1 MLFCCLS
8 ILAFTSCSS
17 PKTTAQFYQ
26 TYKSQPG
33 VTNFKLPGWVV
44 WLGGGIA
51 YNSVNNEETKTA
63 LRFARKVGKIRL
75 MASENG
81 TFLPESELQAFV
93 DNIKDNGYEE
103 LIQVESKGSSVNIMA
118 RDRRN
123 KIKNLLLLVR
133 DEDGFVFMD
142 LKTRIRYDEIA
153 DLINYMI
160 NMGDDEKAEDTEP
173 AEAAAP
179 AVPRA

>member
-26 TYKSQPG
+26 TYKSRPG

-51 YNSVNNEETKTA
+51 YNSINNESTKTA
-63 LRFARKVGKIRL
+63 LRFARKVGKMRL

-81 TFLPESELQAFV
+81 TFLPESELQAFIE
-93 DNIKDNGYEE
+93 NIKGNGYEE
-103 LIQVESKGSSVNIMA
+103 LIQVESKGSSVNIMV
-118 RDRRN
+118 RDRRD

-142 LKTRIRYDEIA
+142 LKTRIRYDEVA

-160 NMGDDEKAEDTEP
+160 NMGDDEKAEDTKPTQE
-173 AEAAAP
+173 AAP